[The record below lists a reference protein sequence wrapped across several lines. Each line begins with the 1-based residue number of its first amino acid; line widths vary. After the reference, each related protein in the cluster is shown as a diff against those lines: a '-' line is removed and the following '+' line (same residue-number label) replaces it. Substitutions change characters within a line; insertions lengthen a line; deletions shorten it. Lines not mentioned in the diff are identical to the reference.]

1 MKIKAGLVLYE
12 VAGSYVVVPAGEET
26 LDFNGM
32 VTLNETGA
40 FLWKRLEQGCD
51 QAQLVEALLEKYEV
65 SREQA
70 QQSVERFVAEIQDNG
85 FVQ

>member
-12 VAGSYVVVPAGEET
+12 VAESYVVVPAGEET

-51 QAQLVEALLEKYEV
+51 QAQLVEALLEEYEV

-70 QQSVERFVAEIQDNG
+70 QQSVERFVAEIQENG

>member
-1 MKIKAGLVLYE
+1 M
-12 VAGSYVVVPAGEET
+12 
-26 LDFNGM
+26 DFNGM

-51 QAQLVEALLEKYEV
+51 QAQLVEALLEEYEV

-70 QQSVERFVAEIQDNG
+70 QQSVERFVAEIQENG

>member
-1 MKIKAGLVLYE
+1 MKIKNGFMLYE
-12 VAGSYVVVPAGEET
+12 VAGSYVVVPAGNET

-40 FLWKRLEQGCD
+40 FLWKQLEQACT
-51 QAQLVEALLEKYEV
+51 QEQLVQALLQEYEV
-65 SREQA
+65 SQEKA
-70 QQSVERFVAEIQDNG
+70 QESVEQFLGELQSNG

>member
-1 MKIKAGLVLYE
+1 MKIKNGLSLYE
-12 VAGSYVVVPAGEET
+12 VAGSYVVVPTEDET

-40 FLWKRLEQGCD
+40 FLWKRLEQECGRE
-51 QAQLVEALLEKYEV
+51 QLVQALLDEYDV
-65 SREQA
+65 SQEQA
-70 QQSVERFVAEIQDNG
+70 QRSVERFVAEIEGNG

>member
-1 MKIKAGLVLYE
+1 MKIKNGLSLYE
-12 VAGSYVVVPAGEET
+12 VAGSYVVVPTEDET

-40 FLWKRLEQGCD
+40 FLWKLLEQECGRE
-51 QAQLVEALLEKYEV
+51 QLVQALLDEYDV
-65 SREQA
+65 SQEQA
-70 QQSVERFVAEIQDNG
+70 QRSVDRFVAEIEGNG

>member
-1 MKIKAGLVLYE
+1 MKIKAGFMLYE
-12 VAGSYVVVPAGEET
+12 VAGSYVVVPAGDEP

-40 FLWKRLEQGCD
+40 FLWKQLEQGCD
-51 QAQLVEALLEKYEV
+51 QHQLVEALLEEYEV

-70 QQSVERFVAEIQDNG
+70 QESVDRFVAEIQENG

>member
-1 MKIKAGLVLYE
+1 MKIKSGFMLYE
-12 VAGSYVVVPAGEET
+12 VAGSYVVVPAGDEP

-40 FLWKRLEQGCD
+40 FFWKQLEQGCD
-51 QAQLVEALLEKYEV
+51 QARLVEALLEKYEV

-70 QQSVERFVAEIQDNG
+70 QQSVDRFVAEIQENG